1 MPRSRHR
8 LVDGT
13 VAATS
18 ACVLFAGM
26 AAMNDDV
33 RGHIVNVLNGDH
45 SGQLSMLGLRANTL
59 AGPLVKMAVDSW
71 SAHTPL
77 VVFGLAS
84 IVLVAFMLR
93 T

>member
-1 MPRSRHR
+1 MPRTRHR

-18 ACVLFAGM
+18 ACALVAGL
-26 AAMNDDV
+26 AVVNDDV
-33 RGHIVNVLNGDH
+33 RGHIVNVVNGDP
-45 SGQLSMLGLRANTL
+45 SGQLSMLGLRADL
-59 AGPLVKMAVDSW
+59 ARPLVKMVVDSW